1 MGGTIQDISKVEG
14 MLLLKQQE
22 AERKQVLLDA
32 FDFRSQD
39 QDRNKQLVED
49 IDGKI
54 GELNSERYLRSAAL
68 RKINASLE
76 EDQILFNP
84 KEAQRLFDEAGV
96 LFPGQLRKDFQQLIA
111 FNKAITDERRGY
123 LLEERKELE
132 AEVVRLAAELNA
144 LGNV

>member
-1 MGGTIQDISKVEG
+1 M
-14 MLLLKQQE
+14 
-22 AERKQVLLDA
+22 
-32 FDFRSQD
+32 
-39 QDRNKQLVED
+39 
-49 IDGKI
+49 
-54 GELNSERYLRSAAL
+54 

-96 LFPGQLRKDFQQLIA
+96 LFPGQLQKDFQQLIA

-132 AEVVRLAAELNA
+132 AEVARLAAELSDLGQRRSEA
-144 LGNV
+144 LAFLSGTDVFTKYRKVS